1 MSSKNL
7 NILIN
12 RCITD
17 REFRHLLLTCPLEV
31 VEQYELETDEREFLL
46 SVKADNLHEVV
57 TKLYDAGLVKNP
69 GRASPPKFD

>member
-17 REFRHLLLTCPLEV
+17 REFRHLLLTCPSEV
-31 VEQYELETDEREFLL
+31 VVQYELEADERDFLL
-46 SVKADNLHEVV
+46 NVKANTLQEVV
-57 TKLYDAGLVKNP
+57 TRLCEAGLVKEA
-69 GRASPPKFD
+69 GRTSH